1 MNTIIGRHK
10 ELQILKELSESR
22 KSEFLAVYGRRRIG
36 KTFLVREAFN
46 NHFTFQYAG
55 RGRSTRNEQIGFFN
69 EALKEQGLSDCPHLS
84 SWAEAFSALKKLIM
98 KSDERKKVIFLDE
111 IAWMDNRKSDFLPA
125 FEGFWNEWAAWR
137 DDILLIIC
145 ASATSWILKKV
156 FHNRGGLHNRIT
168 AKMKIEQFT
177 LGECEEYVSSFNLG
191 YSRDQILQLYMII
204 GGVAYYW
211 TRLVPGFS
219 TSQNIEYLFFSS
231 TPALDGEFED
241 CYTSLFSQPK
251 NYLKIVEFLGKKGG
265 SRTRTEIAEGCGI
278 PNNGNLGDMLEELE
292 ECGFLSSSHPLG
304 KMKNDT
310 YYRLMDSY
318 TLFYFAFIKNN
329 CYTESW
335 SAIEASSQ
343 YRTWC
348 ALSYERVIMMH
359 IDAVKRK
366 LGISGVATAVYCW
379 VSDRKKLEEDQKGAQ
394 IDILI
399 DRADNMINIVEVK
412 WSKDGRTY
420 LMTKEDE
427 ENLRNKKSVFQ
438 SQTKT
443 RKGIC
448 FVLATVSEMKHNQ
461 YSELIQKQVT
471 LDDLFV

>member
-84 SWAEAFSALKKLIM
+84 SWAEAFSALKKFIM

-125 FEGFWNEWAAWR
+125 FEGFCNEWAAWR
-137 DDILLIIC
+137 DDILLIVC

-177 LGECEEYVSSFNLG
+177 LGECEEYASSFNLG
-191 YSRDQILQLYMII
+191 YSRDQILQFYMII

-292 ECGFLSSSHPLG
+292 ECDFLSSSHPLG

-343 YRTWC
+343 YRAWC

-412 WSKDGRTY
+412 WPTDGRIY

-427 ENLRNKKSVFQ
+427 ESLRNKKSVFQ